1 MINANFWN
9 ERYQSNQTGWDLKGP
24 STPLKEYIDQITDKN
39 ISILIPG
46 CGNAYEAEY
55 LIEKGFTNI
64 TLIDI
69 AEVVV
74 KSLKEKFKNQPN
86 IKIIHQDFFELE
98 GKFDLIFEQTFF
110 CALDPSLREKY
121 IEKITHLLSHNGK
134 LVGVLFKREFGNLTP
149 PFGGTF
155 DEYFSLFNQKLTI
168 EKMENCYN
176 SIKPRAGSELFISIK
191 LKE

>member
-24 STPLKEYIDQITDKN
+24 STPLKEYIDQIKNKN
-39 ISILIPG
+39 IRILIPG

-55 LIEKGFTNI
+55 LIEKGFTDI

-69 AEVVV
+69 AEVLV
-74 KSLKEKFKNQPN
+74 KNLKEKFKNQPN
-86 IKIIHQDFFELE
+86 IKIIKQDFFKLE
-98 GKFDLIFEQTFF
+98 GKFDLILEQTFF
-110 CALDPSLREKY
+110 CALHPSLREMY
-121 IEKITHLLSHNGK
+121 IEKIAHLLSHKGK
-134 LVGVLFKREFGNLTP
+134 LVGVLFNKEFGNTTP

-155 DEYFSLFNQKLTI
+155 NEYFSSFSKKLTI
-168 EKMENCYN
+168 QKMENCYN
-176 SIKPRAGSELFISIK
+176 SIKPRAGHELFISIK